1 MIGSVINRVEISY
14 LDHKFMPAASNNY
27 DYDSGI
33 LISADGLYKGNDFV
47 DVSRASM
54 TLEGE

>member
-1 MIGSVINRVEISY
+1 MA
-14 LDHKFMPAASNNY
+14 AASNNY
-27 DYDSGI
+27 DYDGGV

-47 DVSRASM
+47 DISRASM